1 MEKMVKMGAVKKIT
15 IAQKKGTCFA
25 QTRVI

>member
-15 IAQKKGTCFA
+15 IAQKKGTYFA